1 MTERIKVTRGSEN
14 VFRDLGFPEDEAQN
28 LMLRAELALRIER
41 LVKAS
46 GLTQQEAAKNLGIT
60 QPRLNQLLQLP
71 RETH

>member
-28 LMLRAELALRIER
+28 LLLRAELALRIER